1 MRKQVLKIYAALLIA
16 FIFAV
21 PALGEDVKSHI
32 REVLDAGDTTRAI
45 QLIKEDIE
53 IDKGYHYNY
62 YTLGRIYYTREQY
75 DKALEQFQIAKEKK
89 SKHYESLYYLGLTY
103 LALGNTEAAL
113 ETMKN
118 GQKKARDIKDL
129 FDNGYGLVLM
139 KQEKYDDAVAAF
151 MKAQVGHEDN
161 PEYHINLGDAYF
173 YQGVPSLAILE
184 YEKALEIDTGSTEVY
199 FHWAEACFQMKDY
212 ACTINKLRT
221 VLSKDSTHAPAWK
234 RAGAIYFKAAMSS
247 RSREERT
254 ERFRDAIG
262 SYRKYIE
269 LSGVKPDSST
279 VRVYFELGLA
289 FVNLYGFD
297 DAVMQFENVLNI
309 PMIPKDIYFYYGKS
323 LWGIKEYEKAVE
335 MLKKHLDWA
344 TQQEDYTTNI
354 DESEIYQLLGDCYY
368 YRKPND
374 FYSAVTYY
382 KKSLVLNPDQKRV
395 TQNTAVALHSLKN
408 YAEALFYY
416 DKRIELGIDTTSFN
430 IYKNA
435 GYCALNIANRESG
448 ETETDEDI
456 LESDEEAVEV
466 SEDLIDSTKNYY
478 EVAVD
483 YMMKYLEYSPQD
495 DKVLLLAANTYLFNL
510 SDCENGVKYYEQL
523 LTVDPNNCVAKRS
536 LGYAYF
542 GGICTKNYTKA
553 LRYLLEAEQCLAGGE
568 GECSD
573 VNLLLWVG
581 QCYHLRAV
589 DTKSDAAAAKSDF
602 KNAFD
607 WYSKCLKCD
616 PGQLDC
622 KDGQDKVRF
631 EF

>member
-1 MRKQVLKIYAALLIA
+1 MRKQVLKIYLAFLLALI
-16 FIFAV
+16 ITV
-21 PALGEDVKSHI
+21 PASAEDVKSHI
-32 REVLDAGDTTRAI
+32 REVLDAGDTTQAI
-45 QLIKEDIE
+45 QLLQEDIT

-62 YTLGRIYYTREQY
+62 YTLGRIYYAREQY
-75 DKALEQFQIAKEKK
+75 QKALEQFEIALEKK
-89 SKHYESLYYLGLTY
+89 SKHYESLYYLGLTQI
-103 LALGNTEAAL
+103 ALGDMDAAM
-113 ETMKN
+113 ETMKK

-139 KQEKYDDAVAAF
+139 QQEKYDDAVAAF
-151 MKAQVGHEDN
+151 MKAQVGHDDN

-173 YQGVPSLAILE
+173 YQGVPSLAIME
-184 YEKALEIDTGSTEVY
+184 YEKALELDTASTEVY

-212 ACTINKLRT
+212 SCTISKLRT

-247 RSREERT
+247 RSRQERSD
-254 ERFRDAIG
+254 RFRDAIG

-269 LSGVKPDSST
+269 LSNIKPDSST
-279 VRVYFELGLA
+279 VRVYFELGMA

-297 DAVMQFENVLNI
+297 DAKTQFENVLSI

-323 LWGIKEYEKAVE
+323 LWGVKDYEKAADI
-335 MLKKHLDWA
+335 LKKHLDWVA
-344 TQQEDYTTNI
+344 QQEDYATNI
-354 DESEIYQLLGDCYY
+354 DEDEIYQLLGDCYY

-374 FYSAVTYY
+374 FYTAVYYY
-382 KKSLVLNPDQKRV
+382 KKSLELNPDQKRI
-395 TQNTAVALHSLKN
+395 TQNAAVALHSLKN
-408 YAEALFYY
+408 YAEALTFY

-448 ETETDEDI
+448 DTEVEDDI
-456 LESDEEAVEV
+456 IESDEEEAEA
-466 SEDLIDSTKNYY
+466 SLDLIDPNKNYY
-478 EVAVD
+478 EVAVG
-483 YMMKYLEYSPQD
+483 YMLKYLEFSPQD

-510 SDCENGVKYYEQL
+510 ADCENGVKYYEQL
-523 LTVDPNNCVAKRS
+523 LAVDPNNCVAKRS

-542 GGICTKNYTKA
+542 GGICTKSYTKA
-553 LRYLLEAEQCLAGGE
+553 LRYLLEAEQCVAKGE

-573 VNLLLWVG
+573 VNLLLWIG

-589 DTKSDAAAAKSDF
+589 EIKNDPAAAKSDF

-607 WYSKCLKCD
+607 WYGKCLKCD
-616 PGQLDC
+616 PNQPDC
-622 KDGQDKVRF
+622 KDGQNKVRF